1 MIAAL
6 RRAGDDRAATCD
18 KADHVVS
25 IQTEVRDPV
34 AICAG
39 CRRLG
44 LSKPIHGTAKLLS
57 STASRRTVPLFSDQ
71 ATGLAV
77 ELPG

>member
-1 MIAAL
+1 MS
-6 RRAGDDRAATCD
+6 
-18 KADHVVS
+18 HVVS

-44 LSKPIHGTAKLLS
+44 IYERLGGTGTKPGQKV
-57 STASRRTVPLFSDQ
+57 RRDPSQ
-71 ATGLAV
+71 N
-77 ELPG
+77 